1 MFTFPILVIRF
12 GRFHRDRGLQKLDK
26 EEKFNPERLR
36 NMRKE
41 AGITQ
46 KELGDILG
54 LSRETI
60 LHIEN
65 GAKGS
70 IDTLEVHVIRSWYIA
85 CEEKICQPTKDEWA
99 KYIKSFFGIV

>member
-1 MFTFPILVIRF
+1 M
-12 GRFHRDRGLQKLDK
+12 RFHRDRGLQALDK

-46 KELGDILG
+46 KQLGDILG
-54 LSRETI
+54 LSRETV

-65 GAKGS
+65 GAPGS
-70 IDTLEVHVIRSWYIA
+70 IDTLEIHVIRNWYIA
-85 CEEKICQPTKDEWA
+85 CEEKLCPLTKKEWA
-99 KYIKSFFGIV
+99 EYIKSFFDIH